1 MLQCSPQRLCHR
13 LPECPWLLGQGLAE
27 TLITLSG
34 LTPGEDIKIVYTG
47 LKPGE
52 KLSEELSFSGEDVT
66 DTGLDKL
73 WVLNDPQDE
82 TGTVSAA
89 ERLLADLPELGE
101 NAARDRVAELVPGYR
116 PAAAFIPSQRDP
128 EVPASGPARVPG
140 VADSPGA

>member
-1 MLQCSPQRLCHR
+1 MFILEMGDPIKIVT
-13 LPECPWLLGQGLAE
+13 LAE

-34 LTPGEDIKIVYTG
+34 LTPGEDIEIVYTG

-73 WVLNDPQDE
+73 WVLNDTQSE
-82 TGTVSAA
+82 LGMVAEA

-101 NAARDRVAELVPGYR
+101 IAARNRIAEVVSGYH
-116 PAAAFIPSQRDP
+116 
-128 EVPASGPARVPG
+128 PASTPDQIEHNSPDAATTQTQIQGLG
-140 VADSPGA
+140 DS